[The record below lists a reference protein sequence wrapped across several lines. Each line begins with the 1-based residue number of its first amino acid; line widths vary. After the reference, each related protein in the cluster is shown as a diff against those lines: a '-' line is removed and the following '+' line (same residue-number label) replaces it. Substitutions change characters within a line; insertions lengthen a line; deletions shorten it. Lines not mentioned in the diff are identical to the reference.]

1 MIDDTARTAP
11 APGTAFPAPD
21 APLARFGLFD
31 AVAGLLWRVAAQ
43 RQLVVVLGDLHRADA
58 GTLQLLGYL
67 AGDLP
72 RFGVL
77 VLRAFRDDEAGAAG
91 RPVPSLLGPLAERAV
106 VLPLGSLDVKQT
118 KQLLMSLEA
127 PSVDDDTAAA
137 VHRLTGGNPFFIQ
150 QVVRLG
156 SLAESRGDSVS
167 AVVERR
173 LAFLSP
179 TARGV
184 LDIAAVAGNDVS
196 ASMLAAVIGVP
207 LEQVLESLDLAGRAG
222 VIEAVRGDAH
232 RFAHDIFRDT
242 IYGLLGS

>member
-1 MIDDTARTAP
+1 M
-11 APGTAFPAPD
+11 
-21 APLARFGLFD
+21 
-31 AVAGLLWRVAAQ
+31 
-43 RQLVVVLGDLHRADA
+43 
-58 GTLQLLGYL
+58 
-67 AGDLP
+67 
-72 RFGVL
+72 
-77 VLRAFRDDEAGAAG
+77 
-91 RPVPSLLGPLAERAV
+91 PSLLGPLAERAV

-150 QVVRLG
+150 QVLRLG

-232 RFAHDIFRDT
+232 RLAHDIFRDT